1 MLLKTEGVDLVFD
14 PSAIDKIAEVADDIN
29 KNIENT
35 GARRLHTV
43 LEKLLEDISFSAP
56 DLAGKQVVVDG
67 QMVVDKVKPLLQ
79 SVDLRKHLL

>member
-1 MLLKTEGVDLVFD
+1 MDLVFD
-14 PSAIDKIAEVADDIN
+14 PSAIDKIAEIADDIN

-56 DLAGKQVVVDG
+56 DLAGQRVVVDG
-67 QMVVDKVKPLLQ
+67 QMVTEKVKPLLQ

>member
-1 MLLKTEGVDLVFD
+1 MKTEGVDLVFED
-14 PSAIDKIAEVADDIN
+14 SAIDKIAEIADDIN
-29 KNIENT
+29 KNVENT

-56 DLAGKQVVVDG
+56 ELQDKHVVVDAR
-67 QMVVDKVKPLLQ
+67 MVTEKVQPLLQ

>member
-1 MLLKTEGVDLVFD
+1 LLLKTEGVDLVFD
-14 PSAIDKIAEVADDIN
+14 PSAIDKIAEIADDIN

-56 DLAGKQVVVDG
+56 DLAGQRVVVDG
-67 QMVVDKVKPLLQ
+67 QMVTEKVKPLLQ